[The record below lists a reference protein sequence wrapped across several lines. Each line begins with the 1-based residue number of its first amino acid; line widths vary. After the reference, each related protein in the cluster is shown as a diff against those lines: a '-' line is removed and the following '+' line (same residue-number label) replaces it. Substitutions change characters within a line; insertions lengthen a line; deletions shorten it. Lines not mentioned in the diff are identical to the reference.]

1 MCLIDWAWRMSMPM
15 SMAGEREL
23 SSTHDT
29 TRLSASSRRTTL
41 LASLGGA
48 LEYYDFIIYGIFAA
62 EIARAIFPS
71 SSPLVSLMAS
81 FGAFAVGYVARP
93 VGGIVLSHFGDRFGR
108 RKVFVISLLG
118 MSGATLGMGLVPSFE
133 QWGLAAPMLMVFLR
147 LVQGFCLGGELP
159 GAMTYVVELAPKRAS
174 FASGFVFFC
183 VMGGVVVATVLSL
196 VIQSVMSPEAVSAY
210 GWRIPFWIGGVLGL
224 LGFWVRRSLEE
235 SPEFERVKK
244 KASSSPFAELLRTHP
259 RQVFIGVA
267 LVATTGA
274 FNGLLFAY
282 MPAYLKTVLNVE
294 PGTAMIGQNLALV
307 AHSFAL
313 LATAW
318 LGTRIAPRH
327 LMLLGT
333 VLFTFFSVTWYDAIV
348 ASGPNPWLPLV
359 VGGVAAG
366 LFNGTFAF
374 LIADLFPTRIRFTGI
389 ALVFNIGMTCFSGA
403 APLVA
408 TALIRESGQ
417 LSSPG
422 WFLTAAAMLGVVSS
436 LLVKRYSGGIN
447 RVEPEEDASPRSV
460 DVPKVAVEPAG

>member
-1 MCLIDWAWRMSMPM
+1 
-15 SMAGEREL
+15 L
-23 SSTHDT
+23 SSTQDAAG
-29 TRLSASSRRTTL
+29 LSESSRRTTL

-108 RKVFVISLLG
+108 RRVFVISLLG
-118 MSGATLGMGLVPSFE
+118 MSGATLGMGLVPSFA
-133 QWGLAAPMLMVFLR
+133 QWGLAAPMLMVLLR
-147 LVQGFCLGGELP
+147 LIQGFCLGGELP
-159 GAMTYVVELAPKRAS
+159 GAITYVVEVAPKRAS
-174 FASGFVFFC
+174 FVSGFVFFC
-183 VMGGVVVATVLSL
+183 VMGGVVIAAVLSL
-196 VIQSVMSPEAVSAY
+196 LIQNFMTAEQVSTY
-210 GWRIPFWIGGVLGL
+210 GWRIPFWIGGALGL

-244 KASSSPFAELLRTHP
+244 QASSSPFGELLRTHP
-259 RQVFIGVA
+259 RHVLVGIG

-282 MPAYLKTVLNVE
+282 MPAFLKTVVHVD
-294 PGTAMIGQNLALV
+294 PGKAVIAQNLALV

-318 LGTRIAPRH
+318 LGRRIAPRR
-327 LMLLGT
+327 LMLAGT
-333 VLFTFFSVTWYDAIV
+333 VLFSLFSVAWYDAIV
-348 ASGPNPWLPLV
+348 SSSADPTLPLV
-359 VGGVAAG
+359 LGGIAAG

-389 ALVFNIGMTCFSGA
+389 ALVLNIGMTFFSGA

-408 TALIRESGQ
+408 TALIRETGSM
-417 LSSPG
+417 SAPG
-422 WFLTAAAMLGVVSS
+422 WFLTAAAVLGVVAS
-436 LLVKRYSGGIN
+436 LFVKRYDGQID
-447 RVEPEEDASPRSV
+447 RD
-460 DVPKVAVEPAG
+460 DEPADAVSPLTVQAAKV